1 MGIHDLRLGTW
12 LIGLGIGIAFG
23 YVSQRGRF

>member
-1 MGIHDLRLGTW
+1 MSITTIVFGLAMGL
-12 LIGLGIGIAFG
+12 AFG

>member
-1 MGIHDLRLGTW
+1 MLNALLFGA
-12 LIGLGIGIAFG
+12 LIGVLFG